1 MRRIS
6 CFLLMLT
13 LLLTTAVVAWGA
25 VPTDGEVT
33 PSLVNVSRSKTATVL
48 DKDYRST
55 VTLSLPSAEEKLASD
70 VVFVLDKST
79 SAELEDKALALLAD
93 LKKEVMERGVM
104 VKVGVVIFNQAA
116 NVASQLTE
124 LTEENYTTIEAAIK
138 ETILS
143 GSNTHAGLLAGKKML
158 DDDTAVEPHRKHLIF
173 VSDGVTYQFCKG
185 DDHTTPYT
193 RSFGGSLIS
202 NYGNQ
207 RGTLSELDV
216 QYGYREEEAGTF
228 IPKGCINDWMSDIA
242 GRMGTDN
249 DNENWDYEYTGQ
261 AQTDKSKLLQKKEN
275 VSNVEKALYLTESTY
290 KAMQESGYQCHAV
303 LAKETRQWGTDFMN
317 RLAGGRAV
325 DFDSI
330 QHKVLYAV
338 DKGSTVAD
346 TVGQSFDLVPGTFRL
361 TVGGQGLQYMQ
372 DMQDENV
379 TYFGGDRN
387 ESNYRFKIEYNGAAD
402 SFTWTINEPVSNFA
416 PVKLSYTV
424 KLAGTPAAGTH
435 GVMDLNGDGYVDD
448 TTTPVDV
455 SKALYTN
462 ESAILTPVAT
472 VGGQGEALEFPK
484 PSVSYTAA
492 AYYYSE
498 PPAPVK
504 RTVSPTTF
512 DAGIAVYAEVAAL
525 SLAGAVK
532 LCGRRGRRDA

>member
-1 MRRIS
+1 MGKEEKMRRIS

-13 LLLTTAVVAWGA
+13 LLLTTVVVAWGA

-55 VTLSLPSAEEKLASD
+55 VTLSLPSAEEKLASE

-93 LKKEVMERGVM
+93 LKEEVKERGVM

-116 NVASQLTE
+116 NVAFPLTE
-124 LTEENYTTIEAAIK
+124 LTEGNYATIADAIR
-138 ETILS
+138 ETIS
-143 GSNTHAGLLAGKKML
+143 NGSNTHAGLLAGKKML
-158 DDDTAVEPHRKHLIF
+158 DGDTAVEPHRKHLIF
-173 VSDGVTYQFCKG
+173 VSDGVTYQFCKE

-193 RSFGGSLIS
+193 RSFDGSLNS
-202 NYGNQ
+202 DGPNQ
-207 RGTLSELDV
+207 CGTLSELNV
-216 QYGYREEEAGTF
+216 QYEGVETS
-228 IPKGCINDWMSDIA
+228 IPKGSIDNWMSDIA
-242 GRMGTDN
+242 GRMETDN
-249 DNENWDYEYTGQ
+249 DNENWDYQYTGQ
-261 AQTDKSKLLQKKEN
+261 APTDNSKLLKNKEN
-275 VSNVEKALYLTESTY
+275 VSNVEKALHLTESTY

-303 LAKETRQWGTDFMN
+303 LAREIRQWGTAFMN

-325 DFDSI
+325 AFDSI

-338 DKGSTVAD
+338 DKGSAVED
-346 TVGQSFDLVPGTFRL
+346 TVGKSFDLVPGTFCL
-361 TVGGQGLQYMQ
+361 TVGGQKLRYEQ
-372 DMQDENV
+372 DGNV
-379 TYFGGDRN
+379 TYFGGDQN
-387 ESNYRFKIEYNGAAD
+387 ERNYRFKIEYDGAAD
-402 SFTWTINEPVSNFA
+402 SFTWEINEPVSNFA

-448 TTTPVDV
+448 TTTHVDV

-472 VGGQGEALEFPK
+472 DGEQGEALEFPK

>member
-13 LLLTTAVVAWGA
+13 LLLTTVVVAWGA

-93 LKKEVMERGVM
+93 LEEEVRERGVM

-116 NVASQLTE
+116 DVAFQLTE
-124 LTEENYTTIEAAIK
+124 LTKENYATIKDAIK
-138 ETILS
+138 KTISS

-158 DDDTAVEPHRKHLIF
+158 DGDTAVEPHRKHLIF
-173 VSDGVTYQFCKG
+173 VSDGVTYQFCKE

-193 RSFGGSLIS
+193 RSFDGSLNS
-202 NYGNQ
+202 DGPNQ
-207 RGTLSELDV
+207 CGTLSELNV
-216 QYGYREEEAGTF
+216 QYEGVETS
-228 IPKGCINDWMSDIA
+228 IPKGSIDNWMSDIA
-242 GRMGTDN
+242 GRMETDN
-249 DNENWDYEYTGQ
+249 DNEDWDYQYTGQ
-261 AQTDKSKLLQKKEN
+261 APTENSKLLKNKEN
-275 VSNVEKALYLTESTY
+275 VSNVEKALHLTESTY

-303 LAKETRQWGTDFMN
+303 LAREIRQWGTAFMN

-325 DFDSI
+325 DFNSI

-338 DKGSTVAD
+338 DKGSAVAD
-346 TVGQSFDLVPGTFRL
+346 TVGKSFDLVPGTFCL
-361 TVGGQGLQYMQ
+361 TVGGQELRYEQ
-372 DMQDENV
+372 DGNV
-379 TYFGGDRN
+379 TYFGGDQN
-387 ESNYRFKIEYNGAAD
+387 ERNYRFKIEYDGAAD
-402 SFTWTINEPVSNFA
+402 SFTWEINEPVSNFA

-448 TTTPVDV
+448 TTTLVDV

-472 VGGQGEALEFPK
+472 DGGQGEALEFPK

>member
-1 MRRIS
+1 MGKEEKMRRIS

-13 LLLTTAVVAWGA
+13 LLLTTVVVAWGT

-79 SAELEDKALALLAD
+79 SAELEGKALALLAD
-93 LKKEVMERGVM
+93 LKEEVRERGVM

-116 NVASQLTE
+116 NVAFPLTE
-124 LTEENYTTIEAAIK
+124 LTEGNYATIADAIR
-138 ETILS
+138 ETIS
-143 GSNTHAGLLAGKKML
+143 NGSNTHAGLLAGKKML
-158 DDDTAVEPHRKHLIF
+158 DGDTAVEPHRKHLIF
-173 VSDGVTYQFCKG
+173 VSDGVTYQFCKE

-193 RSFGGSLIS
+193 RSFDGSLNS
-202 NYGNQ
+202 DGPNQ
-207 RGTLSELDV
+207 CGTLSELNV
-216 QYGYREEEAGTF
+216 QYEGVETS
-228 IPKGCINDWMSDIA
+228 IPKGSIDNWMSDIA
-242 GRMGTDN
+242 GRMETDN
-249 DNENWDYEYTGQ
+249 DNEDWDYQYTGQ
-261 AQTDKSKLLQKKEN
+261 APTENSKLLKNKEN
-275 VSNVEKALYLTESTY
+275 VSNVEKALHLTESTY

-303 LAKETRQWGTDFMN
+303 LAREIRQWGTAFMN

-325 DFDSI
+325 AFDSI

-338 DKGSTVAD
+338 DKGSAVED
-346 TVGQSFDLVPGTFRL
+346 TVGKSFDLVPGTFCL
-361 TVGGQGLQYMQ
+361 TVGGQKLRYEQ
-372 DMQDENV
+372 DGNV
-379 TYFGGDRN
+379 TYFGGDQN
-387 ESNYRFKIEYNGAAD
+387 ERNYRFKIEYDGAAD
-402 SFTWTINEPVSNFA
+402 SFTWEINEPVSNFA

-448 TTTPVDV
+448 TTTHVDV

-472 VGGQGEALEFPK
+472 DGEQGEALEFPK

>member
-1 MRRIS
+1 MGKEEKMRRIS

-13 LLLTTAVVAWGA
+13 LLLTTAVVAWGT

-55 VTLSLPSAEEKLASD
+55 VTLSLPSAEERLASD

-79 SAELEDKALALLAD
+79 SAELENKALALLAD
-93 LKKEVMERGVM
+93 LKKEVAERGVM
-104 VKVGVVIFNQAA
+104 VKVGVVIFNRAA
-116 NVASQLTE
+116 EVALQLTE
-124 LTEENYTTIEAAIK
+124 LTEENYPTIEAAIK
-138 ETILS
+138 KTIS
-143 GSNTHAGLLAGKKML
+143 EGSNTHAGLLAGKKML
-158 DDDTAVEPHRKHLIF
+158 DGDTAVEPHRKHLIF
-173 VSDGVTYQFCKG
+173 VSDGVTYQFCKE

-193 RSFGGSLIS
+193 RSFDGSLNS
-202 NYGNQ
+202 DGPNQ
-207 RGTLSELDV
+207 CGTLSELNV
-216 QYGYREEEAGTF
+216 QYEGAETS
-228 IPKGCINDWMSDIA
+228 IPKGSINDWMSDIA
-242 GRMGTDN
+242 RRMETDN
-249 DNENWDYEYTGQ
+249 DNEDWDYQYTGQ
-261 AQTDKSKLLQKKEN
+261 APTDDSKLLQNKEN
-275 VSNVEKALYLTESTY
+275 VSNVEKALHLTESTY

-303 LAKETRQWGTDFMN
+303 LAREIRQWGTAFMN

-325 DFDSI
+325 DFNSI

-338 DKGSTVAD
+338 DKGSAVAD
-346 TVGQSFDLVPGTFRL
+346 TVGKSFDLVPGTFCL
-361 TVGGQGLQYMQ
+361 TVGGQKLQYEQ
-372 DMQDENV
+372 DGNV
-379 TYFGGDRN
+379 TYFGGDQN
-387 ESNYRFKIEYNGAAD
+387 ERNYRFKIEYNGAAD
-402 SFTWTINEPVSNFA
+402 SFTWEINEPVSNFA

-448 TTTPVDV
+448 TTTHVDV

-472 VGGQGEALEFPK
+472 DGEQGEALEFPR

>member
-1 MRRIS
+1 MGKEEKMRRIS

-13 LLLTTAVVAWGA
+13 LLLTTVVVAWGT

-79 SAELEDKALALLAD
+79 SAELEGKALALLAD
-93 LKKEVMERGVM
+93 LKEEVRERGVM

-116 NVASQLTE
+116 NVAFPLTE
-124 LTEENYTTIEAAIK
+124 LTEGNYATIADAIR
-138 ETILS
+138 ETIS
-143 GSNTHAGLLAGKKML
+143 NGSNTHAGLLAGKKML
-158 DDDTAVEPHRKHLIF
+158 DGDTAEPHRKHLIF
-173 VSDGVTYQFCKG
+173 VSDGVTYQFCKE

-193 RSFGGSLIS
+193 RSFDGSLNS
-202 NYGNQ
+202 DGPNQ
-207 RGTLSELDV
+207 CGTLSELNV
-216 QYGYREEEAGTF
+216 QYEGVETS
-228 IPKGCINDWMSDIA
+228 IPKGSIDNWMSDIA
-242 GRMGTDN
+242 GRMETDN
-249 DNENWDYEYTGQ
+249 DNEDWDYQYTGQ
-261 AQTDKSKLLQKKEN
+261 APTENSKLLKNKEN
-275 VSNVEKALYLTESTY
+275 VSNVEKALHLTESTY

-303 LAKETRQWGTDFMN
+303 LAREIRQWGTAFMN

-325 DFDSI
+325 AFDSI

-338 DKGSTVAD
+338 DKGSAVED
-346 TVGQSFDLVPGTFRL
+346 TVGKSFDLVPGTFCL
-361 TVGGQGLQYMQ
+361 TVGGQKLRYEQ
-372 DMQDENV
+372 DGNV
-379 TYFGGDRN
+379 TYFGGDQN
-387 ESNYRFKIEYNGAAD
+387 ERNYRFKIEYDGAAD
-402 SFTWTINEPVSNFA
+402 SFTWEINEPVSNFA

-448 TTTPVDV
+448 TTTLVDV

-472 VGGQGEALEFPK
+472 DGGQGEALEFPK

>member
-1 MRRIS
+1 MGKEEKMRRIS

-13 LLLTTAVVAWGA
+13 LLLTTVVVAWGA

-55 VTLSLPSAEEKLASD
+55 VTLSLPSAEERLASD

-79 SAELEDKALALLAD
+79 SAELENKALALLVD
-93 LKKEVMERGVM
+93 LKEEVRERGVM
-104 VKVGVVIFNQAA
+104 VKVGVVIFNRAA
-116 NVASQLTE
+116 EVALQLTE
-124 LTEENYTTIEAAIK
+124 LTEENYPTIEAAIK
-138 ETILS
+138 KTIS
-143 GSNTHAGLLAGKKML
+143 EGSNTHAGLLAGKKML
-158 DDDTAVEPHRKHLIF
+158 DGDTAVEPHRKHLIF
-173 VSDGVTYQFCKG
+173 VSDGVTYQFCKE

-193 RSFGGSLIS
+193 RSFDGSLNS
-202 NYGNQ
+202 DGPNQ
-207 RGTLSELDV
+207 CGTLSELNV
-216 QYGYREEEAGTF
+216 QYEGVETS
-228 IPKGCINDWMSDIA
+228 IPKGSIDNWMSDIA
-242 GRMGTDN
+242 GRMETDN
-249 DNENWDYEYTGQ
+249 DNEDWDYQYTGQ
-261 AQTDKSKLLQKKEN
+261 APTENSKLLKNKEN
-275 VSNVEKALYLTESTY
+275 VSNVEKALHLTESTY

-303 LAKETRQWGTDFMN
+303 LAREIRQWGTAFMN
-317 RLAGGRAV
+317 RLAGGKAV
-325 DFDSI
+325 DFNSI

-346 TVGQSFDLVPGTFRL
+346 TVGKSFDLVPGTFRL
-361 TVGGQGLQYMQ
+361 TVGGQKLQY
-372 DMQDENV
+372 MQDENV
-379 TYFGGDRN
+379 TYFGGDLN
-387 ESNYRFKIEYNGAAD
+387 ENNYRFKIEYNSAAD
-402 SFTWTINEPVSNFA
+402 SFTWEINEPVSNFA

-448 TTTPVDV
+448 TTTLVDV

-472 VGGQGEALEFPK
+472 DGEQGEALEFPK

>member
-13 LLLTTAVVAWGA
+13 LLLTTVVVAWGA

-79 SAELEDKALALLAD
+79 SAELEDKALKLLAD
-93 LKKEVMERGVM
+93 LQKEVTNRGVM

-116 NVASQLTE
+116 NVAFPLTE
-124 LTEENYTTIEAAIK
+124 LTEGNYATIADAIR
-138 ETILS
+138 ETIS
-143 GSNTHAGLLAGKKML
+143 NGSNTHAGLLAGKEML

-173 VSDGVTYQFCKG
+173 VSDGVTYQFCKE
-185 DDHTTPYT
+185 DDYTTPYT
-193 RSFGGSLIS
+193 RSFDGSLNS
-202 NYGNQ
+202 DGPNQ
-207 RGTLSELDV
+207 CGTLSELNV
-216 QYGYREEEAGTF
+216 QYEGAETS
-228 IPKGCINDWMSDIA
+228 IPKGGINDWMSDIA
-242 GRMGTDN
+242 GRMETDN
-249 DNENWDYEYTGQ
+249 DNENWDYQYTGQ
-261 AQTDKSKLLQKKEN
+261 APTENSKLLKNKEN
-275 VSNVEKALYLTESTY
+275 VSNVEKALHLTESTY

-303 LAKETRQWGTDFMN
+303 LAREIRQWGTAFMN

-325 DFDSI
+325 AFDSI

-346 TVGQSFDLVPGTFRL
+346 TVGKSFDLVPGTFHL
-361 TVGGQGLQYMQ
+361 TVGGQKLQYTQ
-372 DMQDENV
+372 DGNV
-379 TYFGGDRN
+379 TYFGGDQN
-387 ESNYRFKIEYNGAAD
+387 ESNYRFKIEYDSAAD
-402 SFTWTINEPVSNFA
+402 SFTWKINEPVSNFA

-448 TTTPVDV
+448 TTTHVDV

-472 VGGQGEALEFPK
+472 DGEQGEALEFPK

-498 PPAPVK
+498 SPAPVK

>member
-1 MRRIS
+1 MGKEEKMRRIS

-13 LLLTTAVVAWGA
+13 LLLTTAVVAWGT

-79 SAELEDKALALLAD
+79 SAELENKALELLAD

-104 VKVGVVIFNQAA
+104 VKVGVVIFNREA
-116 NVASQLTE
+116 NVAFPLTE
-124 LTEENYTTIEAAIK
+124 LTKENYTTIEAAIRK
-138 ETILS
+138 TISS

-173 VSDGVTYQFCKG
+173 VSNGVTYQFCKE

-193 RSFGGSLIS
+193 RSFDGSLNS
-202 NYGNQ
+202 DGRNQ
-207 RGTLSELDV
+207 CGTLSELNV
-216 QYGYREEEAGTF
+216 QYEGVETS
-228 IPKGCINDWMSDIA
+228 IPKGSINDWMSDIA
-242 GRMGTDN
+242 RRMETDN
-249 DNENWDYEYTGQ
+249 DNEDWDYQYTGQ
-261 AQTDKSKLLQKKEN
+261 APTNDSKLLQNKEN
-275 VSNVEKALYLTESTY
+275 VSNVEKALHLTESTY
-290 KAMQESGYQCHAV
+290 KAMQERGYQCHAV
-303 LAKETRQWGTDFMN
+303 LARETRQWGTAFMD

-325 DFDSI
+325 DFNSI

-338 DKGSTVAD
+338 DKGSAVVD
-346 TVGQSFDLVPGTFRL
+346 TVGKSFDLVPGTFCL
-361 TVGGQGLQYMQ
+361 TVGGQELQYK
-372 DMQDENV
+372 QDENV
-379 TYFGGDRN
+379 TYFGGDQN
-387 ESNYRFKIEYNGAAD
+387 ERNYRFKIEYSGAAD
-402 SFTWTINEPVSNFA
+402 SFTWKINEPVSNFT

-472 VGGQGEALEFPK
+472 DGEQGEALEFPK

>member
-6 CFLLMLT
+6 CFLLMLA
-13 LLLTTAVVAWGA
+13 LLLTTTVVAWGA

-79 SAELEDKALALLAD
+79 SAELEDKALKLLAD
-93 LKKEVMERGVM
+93 LQKEVTNRGVM

-116 NVASQLTE
+116 NVAFPLTE
-124 LTEENYTTIEAAIK
+124 LTEGNYATIADAIR
-138 ETILS
+138 ETIS
-143 GSNTHAGLLAGKKML
+143 NGSNTHAGLLAGKEML
-158 DDDTAVEPHRKHLIF
+158 DDDTAAEPHRKHLIF
-173 VSDGVTYQFCKG
+173 VSDGVTYQFCKE
-185 DDHTTPYT
+185 DDYTTPYT
-193 RSFGGSLIS
+193 RSFDGSLNS
-202 NYGNQ
+202 DGPNQ
-207 RGTLSELDV
+207 CGTLSELNV
-216 QYGYREEEAGTF
+216 QYEGAETS
-228 IPKGCINDWMSDIA
+228 IPKGGINDWMSDIA
-242 GRMGTDN
+242 GRMETDN
-249 DNENWDYEYTGQ
+249 DNENWDYQYTGQ
-261 AQTDKSKLLQKKEN
+261 APTENSKLLKNKEN
-275 VSNVEKALYLTESTY
+275 VSNVEKALHLTESTY

-303 LAKETRQWGTDFMN
+303 LAREIRQWGTAFMN

-325 DFDSI
+325 AFDSI

-338 DKGSTVAD
+338 DKGSAVED
-346 TVGQSFDLVPGTFRL
+346 TVGKSFDLVPGTFHL
-361 TVGGQGLQYMQ
+361 TVGGQKLQYTQ
-372 DMQDENV
+372 DRNV

-402 SFTWTINEPVSNFA
+402 SFTWEINEPVSNFA

-424 KLAGTPAAGTH
+424 KLAGTPAVGTH

>member
-1 MRRIS
+1 MGKEEKMRRIS

-93 LKKEVMERGVM
+93 LKEEVRERGVM

-116 NVASQLTE
+116 NVAFPLTE
-124 LTEENYTTIEAAIK
+124 LTEGNYATIADAIR
-138 ETILS
+138 ETIS
-143 GSNTHAGLLAGKKML
+143 NGSNTHAGLLAGKKML
-158 DDDTAVEPHRKHLIF
+158 DGDTAVEPHRKHLIF
-173 VSDGVTYQFCKG
+173 VSDGVTYQFCKE

-193 RSFGGSLIS
+193 RSFDGSLNS
-202 NYGNQ
+202 DGPNQ
-207 RGTLSELDV
+207 CGTLSELNV
-216 QYGYREEEAGTF
+216 QYEGVETS
-228 IPKGCINDWMSDIA
+228 IPKGSIDNWMSDIA
-242 GRMGTDN
+242 GRMETDN
-249 DNENWDYEYTGQ
+249 DNEDWDYQYTGQ
-261 AQTDKSKLLQKKEN
+261 APTDDSKLLKNKEN
-275 VSNVEKALYLTESTY
+275 VSNVEKALHLTESTY

-303 LAKETRQWGTDFMN
+303 LAREIRQWGTAFMN

-325 DFDSI
+325 DFNSI

-346 TVGQSFDLVPGTFRL
+346 TVGKSFDLVPGTFRL
-361 TVGGQGLQYMQ
+361 TVGGQELQYKQ
-372 DMQDENV
+372 DGNV
-379 TYFGGDRN
+379 TYFGGDLN
-387 ESNYRFKIEYNGAAD
+387 ENNYRFKIEYNGAAD
-402 SFTWTINEPVSNFA
+402 SFTWKINESVSNFA

-448 TTTPVDV
+448 TITPVDE

-472 VGGQGEALEFPK
+472 DGEPGEALEFPK

>member
-1 MRRIS
+1 MGKEEKMRRIS

-13 LLLTTAVVAWGA
+13 LLLTTAVVAWGT

-93 LKKEVMERGVM
+93 LKEEVRERGVM

-116 NVASQLTE
+116 NVAFPLTE
-124 LTEENYTTIEAAIK
+124 LTEGNYATIADAIR
-138 ETILS
+138 ETIS
-143 GSNTHAGLLAGKKML
+143 NGSNTHAGLLAGKKML
-158 DDDTAVEPHRKHLIF
+158 DGDTAVEPHRKHLIF
-173 VSDGVTYQFCKG
+173 VSDGVTYQFCKE

-193 RSFGGSLIS
+193 RSFDGSLNS
-202 NYGNQ
+202 DGPNQ
-207 RGTLSELDV
+207 CGTLSELNV
-216 QYGYREEEAGTF
+216 QYEGVETS
-228 IPKGCINDWMSDIA
+228 IPKGSIDNWMSDIA
-242 GRMGTDN
+242 GRMETDN
-249 DNENWDYEYTGQ
+249 DNEDWDYQYTGQ
-261 AQTDKSKLLQKKEN
+261 APTDDSKLLKNKEN
-275 VSNVEKALYLTESTY
+275 VSNVEKALHLTESTY

-303 LAKETRQWGTDFMN
+303 LAREIRQWGTAFMN

-325 DFDSI
+325 DFNSI

-346 TVGQSFDLVPGTFRL
+346 TVGKSFDLVPGTFRL
-361 TVGGQGLQYMQ
+361 TVGGQELQYKQ
-372 DMQDENV
+372 DGNV
-379 TYFGGDRN
+379 TYFGGDLN
-387 ESNYRFKIEYNGAAD
+387 ENNYRFKIEYNGAAD
-402 SFTWTINEPVSNFA
+402 SFTWKINESVSNFA

-448 TTTPVDV
+448 TITPVDE

-472 VGGQGEALEFPK
+472 DGEPGEALEFPK

>member
-1 MRRIS
+1 MGKEEKMRRIS

-13 LLLTTAVVAWGA
+13 LLLTTVVVAWGT

-93 LKKEVMERGVM
+93 LKKEVAERGVM
-104 VKVGVVIFNQAA
+104 VKVGVVIFNRAA
-116 NVASQLTE
+116 DVAFPLTE
-124 LTEENYTTIEAAIK
+124 LTEGNYTTIEAAIRK
-138 ETILS
+138 TIS
-143 GSNTHAGLLAGKKML
+143 NGSNTHAGLLAGKKML
-158 DDDTAVEPHRKHLIF
+158 DGDTAVEPHRKHLIF
-173 VSDGVTYQFCKG
+173 VSDGVTYQFCKE
-185 DDHTTPYT
+185 DDHTTPCT
-193 RSFGGSLIS
+193 RSFDGSLNS
-202 NYGNQ
+202 DGPNQ
-207 RGTLSELDV
+207 CGTLSELNV
-216 QYGYREEEAGTF
+216 QYEGVETS
-228 IPKGCINDWMSDIA
+228 IPKGSIDNWMSDIA
-242 GRMGTDN
+242 GRMETDN
-249 DNENWDYEYTGQ
+249 DNEDWDYPYTGQ
-261 AQTDKSKLLQKKEN
+261 APTDNSKLLKNKEN
-275 VSNVEKALYLTESTY
+275 VSNVEKALHLTESTY

-303 LAKETRQWGTDFMN
+303 LAREIRQWGTAFMN

-325 DFDSI
+325 DFNSI

-346 TVGQSFDLVPGTFRL
+346 TVGKSFDLVPGTFCL
-361 TVGGQGLQYMQ
+361 TVGVQELQYKQ
-372 DMQDENV
+372 DGNV
-379 TYFGGDRN
+379 TYFGGDQN
-387 ESNYRFKIEYNGAAD
+387 ERNYRFKIEYDGAAD
-402 SFTWTINEPVSNFA
+402 SFTWEINEPVSNFA

-448 TTTPVDV
+448 TTTLVDV

-472 VGGQGEALEFPK
+472 DGGQGEALEFPK

>member
-1 MRRIS
+1 MGKEEKMRRIS

-13 LLLTTAVVAWGA
+13 LLLTTAVVAWGT

-55 VTLSLPSAEEKLASD
+55 VTLSLPSAEERLASD

-79 SAELEDKALALLAD
+79 SAELENKALALLVD
-93 LKKEVMERGVM
+93 LKEEVRERGVM
-104 VKVGVVIFNQAA
+104 VKVGVVIFNRAA
-116 NVASQLTE
+116 EVALQLTE
-124 LTEENYTTIEAAIK
+124 LTEENYPTIEAAIK
-138 ETILS
+138 KTIS
-143 GSNTHAGLLAGKKML
+143 EGSNTHAGLLAGKKML
-158 DDDTAVEPHRKHLIF
+158 DGDTAVEPHRKHLIF
-173 VSDGVTYQFCKG
+173 VSDGVTYQFCKE

-193 RSFGGSLIS
+193 RSFDGSLNS
-202 NYGNQ
+202 DGPNQ
-207 RGTLSELDV
+207 CGTLSELNV
-216 QYGYREEEAGTF
+216 QYEGAETS
-228 IPKGCINDWMSDIA
+228 IPKGSINDWMSDIA
-242 GRMGTDN
+242 RRMGTDN
-249 DNENWDYEYTGQ
+249 DNEDWDYQYTGQ
-261 AQTDKSKLLQKKEN
+261 APTDDSKLLQNKEN
-275 VSNVEKALYLTESTY
+275 VSNVEKALHLTESTY

-303 LAKETRQWGTDFMN
+303 LAREIRQWGTAFMN

-325 DFDSI
+325 DFNSI

-338 DKGSTVAD
+338 DKGSAVAD
-346 TVGQSFDLVPGTFRL
+346 TVGKSFDLVPGTFCL
-361 TVGGQGLQYMQ
+361 TVGGQKLQYEQ
-372 DMQDENV
+372 DGNV
-379 TYFGGDRN
+379 TYFGGDQN
-387 ESNYRFKIEYNGAAD
+387 ERNYRFKIEYNGAAD
-402 SFTWTINEPVSNFA
+402 SFTWEINEPVSNFA

-448 TTTPVDV
+448 TTTHVDV

-472 VGGQGEALEFPK
+472 DGEQGEALEFPK

>member
-1 MRRIS
+1 MGKEEKMRRIS

-13 LLLTTAVVAWGA
+13 LLLTTAVVAWGT

-93 LKKEVMERGVM
+93 LKEEVRERGVM

-116 NVASQLTE
+116 NVAFQLTE
-124 LTEENYTTIEAAIK
+124 LTEGNYATIEAAIR
-138 ETILS
+138 ETIS
-143 GSNTHAGLLAGKKML
+143 NGSNTHAGLLAGKKML
-158 DDDTAVEPHRKHLIF
+158 DGDTAVEPHRKHLIF
-173 VSDGVTYQFCKG
+173 VSDGVTYQFCKE

-193 RSFGGSLIS
+193 RSFDDSLNS
-202 NYGNQ
+202 DGLNQ
-207 RGTLSELDV
+207 CGTLSELNV
-216 QYGYREEEAGTF
+216 QYEGAETS
-228 IPKGCINDWMSDIA
+228 IPKGSINDWMSDIA
-242 GRMGTDN
+242 RRMETDN
-249 DNENWDYEYTGQ
+249 DNEDWDYQYTGQ
-261 AQTDKSKLLQKKEN
+261 APTDDSKLLQNKEN
-275 VSNVEKALYLTESTY
+275 VSNVEKALHLTESTY

-303 LAKETRQWGTDFMN
+303 LAREIRQWGTAFMN

-325 DFDSI
+325 AFDSI

-338 DKGSTVAD
+338 DKGSAVED
-346 TVGQSFDLVPGTFRL
+346 TVGKSFDLVPGTFCL
-361 TVGGQGLQYMQ
+361 TVGGQELQYEQ
-372 DMQDENV
+372 DGNV
-379 TYFGGDRN
+379 TYFGGDQN
-387 ESNYRFKIEYNGAAD
+387 ERNYRFKIEYNGAAD
-402 SFTWTINEPVSNFA
+402 SFTWEINEPVSNFA

-448 TTTPVDV
+448 TTTHVDV

-472 VGGQGEALEFPK
+472 DGEQGEALEFPK

>member
-1 MRRIS
+1 MGKEEKMRRIS

-13 LLLTTAVVAWGA
+13 LLLTTAVVAWGT

-79 SAELEDKALALLAD
+79 SAELENKALELLAD

-104 VKVGVVIFNQAA
+104 VKVGVVIFNREA
-116 NVASQLTE
+116 NVAFPLTE
-124 LTEENYTTIEAAIK
+124 LTKENYTTIEAAIRK
-138 ETILS
+138 TISS

-173 VSDGVTYQFCKG
+173 VSNGVTYQFCKE

-193 RSFGGSLIS
+193 RSFDGSLNS
-202 NYGNQ
+202 DGRNQ
-207 RGTLSELDV
+207 CGTLSELNV
-216 QYGYREEEAGTF
+216 QYEGVETS
-228 IPKGCINDWMSDIA
+228 IPKGSINDWMSDIA
-242 GRMGTDN
+242 RRMETDN
-249 DNENWDYEYTGQ
+249 DNEDWDYQYTGQ
-261 AQTDKSKLLQKKEN
+261 APTNDSKLLQNKEN
-275 VSNVEKALYLTESTY
+275 VSNVEKALHLTESTY
-290 KAMQESGYQCHAV
+290 KAMQERGYQCHAV
-303 LAKETRQWGTDFMN
+303 LARETRQWGTAFMD

-325 DFDSI
+325 DFNSI

-338 DKGSTVAD
+338 DKGSAVAD
-346 TVGQSFDLVPGTFRL
+346 TVGKSFDLVPGTFCL
-361 TVGGQGLQYMQ
+361 TVGGQELQYKQ
-372 DMQDENV
+372 DRNV
-379 TYFGGDRN
+379 TYFGGDQN
-387 ESNYRFKIEYNGAAD
+387 ESNYRFKIEYDGAAD
-402 SFTWTINEPVSNFA
+402 SFTWKINEPVSNFA

-448 TTTPVDV
+448 TTTHVDV

-512 DAGIAVYAEVAAL
+512 DTGIAVYAEVAAL

>member
-1 MRRIS
+1 MGKEEKMRRIS

-13 LLLTTAVVAWGA
+13 LLLTTVVVAWGA

-93 LKKEVMERGVM
+93 LKKEVAERGVM
-104 VKVGVVIFNQAA
+104 VKVGVVIFNRAA
-116 NVASQLTE
+116 DVAFPLTE
-124 LTEENYTTIEAAIK
+124 LTEGNYTTIEAAIRK
-138 ETILS
+138 TISS

-158 DDDTAVEPHRKHLIF
+158 DGDTAVEPHRKHLIF
-173 VSDGVTYQFCKG
+173 VSDGVTYQFCKE

-193 RSFGGSLIS
+193 RSFDGNLIS
-202 NYGNQ
+202 NGVNQ
-207 RGTLSELDV
+207 CGTLSELNV
-216 QYGYREEEAGTF
+216 QYEGAETS
-228 IPKGCINDWMSDIA
+228 IPKGGINDWMSDIA
-242 GRMGTDN
+242 GRMETDN
-249 DNENWDYEYTGQ
+249 DNENWDYQYTGQ
-261 AQTDKSKLLQKKEN
+261 APTENSKLLKNKEN
-275 VSNVEKALYLTESTY
+275 VSNVEKALHLTESTY

-303 LAKETRQWGTDFMN
+303 LAREIRQWGTAFMN

-325 DFDSI
+325 AFDSI

-346 TVGQSFDLVPGTFRL
+346 TVGKSFDLVPGTFHL
-361 TVGGQGLQYMQ
+361 TVGVQKLQYTQ
-372 DMQDENV
+372 DGNV
-379 TYFGGDRN
+379 TYFGGDQN
-387 ESNYRFKIEYNGAAD
+387 ESNYRFKIEYDSAAD
-402 SFTWTINEPVSNFA
+402 SFTWKINEPVSNFA

-448 TTTPVDV
+448 TTTHVDV

-472 VGGQGEALEFPK
+472 DGGQGEALEFPK

>member
-13 LLLTTAVVAWGA
+13 LLLTTAVVAWGT

-93 LKKEVMERGVM
+93 LKKEVTERGVM
-104 VKVGVVIFNQAA
+104 VKVGVVIFNREA
-116 NVASQLTE
+116 NVAFPLME
-124 LTEENYTTIEAAIK
+124 LTEGNYTTIEAAIRK
-138 ETILS
+138 TISS
-143 GSNTHAGLLAGKKML
+143 GSNTHAGLLAGKKMP
-158 DDDTAVEPHRKHLIF
+158 DGDTAVELHRKHLIF

-193 RSFGGSLIS
+193 RSFDGSLIS
-202 NYGNQ
+202 NGVNQ
-207 RGTLSELDV
+207 CGTLSELNV
-216 QYGYREEEAGTF
+216 QYGYSDEEAGTF
-228 IPKGCINDWMSDIA
+228 IPKGCINAWMSDIA
-242 GRMGTDN
+242 RRMETDN
-249 DNENWDYEYTGQ
+249 DNEDWDYQYTGQ
-261 AQTDKSKLLQKKEN
+261 APTENSKLLKNKEN
-275 VSNVEKALYLTESTY
+275 VSNVEKALHLTENTY
-290 KAMQESGYQCHAV
+290 KAMQERGYQCHAV
-303 LAKETRQWGTDFMN
+303 LARETRQWGTAFMN

-325 DFDSI
+325 DFNSI

-338 DKGSTVAD
+338 DRGSTVAD
-346 TVGQSFDLVPGTFRL
+346 TVGKSFDLVPGTFCL
-361 TVGGQGLQYMQ
+361 TVGGQELQYKQ
-372 DMQDENV
+372 DGNV
-379 TYFGGDRN
+379 AYFGGDRN
-387 ESNYRFKIEYNGAAD
+387 ESNYRFKIEYSGAAD
-402 SFTWTINEPVSNFA
+402 SFTWKINEPVSNFA

-448 TTTPVDV
+448 TTTHVDV

-472 VGGQGEALEFPK
+472 DGEQGEALEFPK

-492 AYYYSE
+492 TYYYSE

>member
-1 MRRIS
+1 MGKEEKMRRIS

-13 LLLTTAVVAWGA
+13 LLLTTAVVAWGT

-55 VTLSLPSAEEKLASD
+55 VTLSLPSAEERLASD

-79 SAELEDKALALLAD
+79 SAELENKALALLVD
-93 LKKEVMERGVM
+93 LKEEVRERGVM
-104 VKVGVVIFNQAA
+104 VKVGVVIFNRAA
-116 NVASQLTE
+116 EVALQLTE
-124 LTEENYTTIEAAIK
+124 LTEENYPTIEAAIK
-138 ETILS
+138 KTIS
-143 GSNTHAGLLAGKKML
+143 EGSNTHAGLLAGKKML
-158 DDDTAVEPHRKHLIF
+158 DGDTAVEPHRKHLIF
-173 VSDGVTYQFCKG
+173 VSDGVTYQFCKE

-193 RSFGGSLIS
+193 RSFDGSLNS
-202 NYGNQ
+202 DGPNQ
-207 RGTLSELDV
+207 CGTLSELNV
-216 QYGYREEEAGTF
+216 QYEGAETS
-228 IPKGCINDWMSDIA
+228 IPKGSINDWMSDIA
-242 GRMGTDN
+242 RRMETDN
-249 DNENWDYEYTGQ
+249 DNEDWDYQYTGQ
-261 AQTDKSKLLQKKEN
+261 APTDDSKLLQNKEN
-275 VSNVEKALYLTESTY
+275 VSNVEKALHLTESTY

-303 LAKETRQWGTDFMN
+303 LAREIRQWGTAFMN

-325 DFDSI
+325 DFNSI

-338 DKGSTVAD
+338 DKGSAVAD
-346 TVGQSFDLVPGTFRL
+346 TVGKSFDLVPGTFCL
-361 TVGGQGLQYMQ
+361 TVGGQKLQYEQ
-372 DMQDENV
+372 DGNV
-379 TYFGGDRN
+379 TYFGGDQN
-387 ESNYRFKIEYNGAAD
+387 ERNYRFKIEYNGAAD
-402 SFTWTINEPVSNFA
+402 SFTWEINEPVSNFA

-448 TTTPVDV
+448 TTTHVDV

-472 VGGQGEALEFPK
+472 DGGQGEALEFPK

>member
-1 MRRIS
+1 MGKEEKMRRIS

-13 LLLTTAVVAWGA
+13 LLLTTAVVAWGT

-79 SAELEDKALALLAD
+79 SAELENKALELLAD

-104 VKVGVVIFNQAA
+104 VKVGVVIFNREA
-116 NVASQLTE
+116 NVAFPLTE
-124 LTEENYTTIEAAIK
+124 LTKENYTTIEAAIRK
-138 ETILS
+138 TISS

-173 VSDGVTYQFCKG
+173 VSNGVTYQFCKE

-193 RSFGGSLIS
+193 RSFDGSLNS
-202 NYGNQ
+202 DGRNQ
-207 RGTLSELDV
+207 CGTLSELNV
-216 QYGYREEEAGTF
+216 QYEGVETS
-228 IPKGCINDWMSDIA
+228 IPKGSINDWMSDIA
-242 GRMGTDN
+242 RRMETDN
-249 DNENWDYEYTGQ
+249 DNEDWDYQYTGQ
-261 AQTDKSKLLQKKEN
+261 APTNDSKLLQNKEN
-275 VSNVEKALYLTESTY
+275 VSNVEKALHLTESTY
-290 KAMQESGYQCHAV
+290 KAMQERGYQCHAV
-303 LAKETRQWGTDFMN
+303 LARETRQWGTAFMD

-325 DFDSI
+325 DFNSI

-338 DKGSTVAD
+338 DKGSAVVD
-346 TVGQSFDLVPGTFRL
+346 TVGKRFDLVPGTFCL
-361 TVGGQGLQYMQ
+361 TVGGQELQYK
-372 DMQDENV
+372 QDENV
-379 TYFGGDRN
+379 TYFGGDQN
-387 ESNYRFKIEYNGAAD
+387 ERNYRFKIEYSGAAD
-402 SFTWTINEPVSNFA
+402 SFTWKINEPVSNFA

-472 VGGQGEALEFPK
+472 DGEQGEALEFPK

>member
-1 MRRIS
+1 MGKEEKMRRIS

-13 LLLTTAVVAWGA
+13 LLLTTVVVAWGT

-79 SAELEDKALALLAD
+79 SAELEGKALALLAD
-93 LKKEVMERGVM
+93 LKEEVRERGVM

-116 NVASQLTE
+116 NVAFPLTE
-124 LTEENYTTIEAAIK
+124 LTEGNYATIADAIR
-138 ETILS
+138 ETIS
-143 GSNTHAGLLAGKKML
+143 NGSNTHAGLLAGKKML
-158 DDDTAVEPHRKHLIF
+158 DGDTAGEPHRKHLIF
-173 VSDGVTYQFCKG
+173 VSDGVTYQFCKE

-193 RSFGGSLIS
+193 RSFDGSLNS
-202 NYGNQ
+202 DGPNQ
-207 RGTLSELDV
+207 CGTLSELNV
-216 QYGYREEEAGTF
+216 QYEGVETS
-228 IPKGCINDWMSDIA
+228 IPKGSIDNWMSDIA
-242 GRMGTDN
+242 GRMETDN
-249 DNENWDYEYTGQ
+249 DNEDWDYQYTGQ
-261 AQTDKSKLLQKKEN
+261 APTENSKLLKNKEN
-275 VSNVEKALYLTESTY
+275 VSNVEKALHLTESTY

-303 LAKETRQWGTDFMN
+303 LAREIRQWGTAFMN

-325 DFDSI
+325 AFDSI

-338 DKGSTVAD
+338 DKGSAVED
-346 TVGQSFDLVPGTFRL
+346 TVGKSFDLVPGTFCL
-361 TVGGQGLQYMQ
+361 TVGGQKLRYEQ
-372 DMQDENV
+372 DGNV
-379 TYFGGDRN
+379 TYFGGDQN
-387 ESNYRFKIEYNGAAD
+387 ERNYRFKIEYDGAAD
-402 SFTWTINEPVSNFA
+402 SFTWEINEPVSNFA

-448 TTTPVDV
+448 TTTLVDV

-472 VGGQGEALEFPK
+472 DGGQGEALEFPK

>member
-1 MRRIS
+1 MGKEEKMRRIS

-13 LLLTTAVVAWGA
+13 LLLTTAVVAWGT

-55 VTLSLPSAEEKLASD
+55 VTLSLLSAEEKLASD

-93 LKKEVMERGVM
+93 LKKEVTERGVM
-104 VKVGVVIFNQAA
+104 VKVGVVIFNRAA
-116 NVASQLTE
+116 DVAFPLTE
-124 LTEENYTTIEAAIK
+124 LTDGNYATIEAAIRK
-138 ETILS
+138 TISS

-158 DDDTAVEPHRKHLIF
+158 DGDTAVEPHRKHLIF
-173 VSDGVTYQFCKG
+173 VSDGVTYQFCKE

-193 RSFGGSLIS
+193 RSFDGSLNS
-202 NYGNQ
+202 DGPNQ
-207 RGTLSELDV
+207 CGTLSELNV
-216 QYGYREEEAGTF
+216 QYEGVETS
-228 IPKGCINDWMSDIA
+228 IPKGSIDNWMSDIA
-242 GRMGTDN
+242 GRMETDN
-249 DNENWDYEYTGQ
+249 DNEDWDYPYTGQ
-261 AQTDKSKLLQKKEN
+261 APTDNSKLLKNKEN
-275 VSNVEKALYLTESTY
+275 VSNVEKALHLTESTY

-303 LAKETRQWGTDFMN
+303 LAREIRQWGTAFMN

-325 DFDSI
+325 DFNSI

-346 TVGQSFDLVPGTFRL
+346 TVGKSFDLVPGTFCL
-361 TVGGQGLQYMQ
+361 TVGGQELQYKQ
-372 DMQDENV
+372 DGNV
-379 TYFGGDRN
+379 TYFGGDQN
-387 ESNYRFKIEYNGAAD
+387 ESNYRFKIEYDGAAD
-402 SFTWTINEPVSNFA
+402 SFTWEINEPVSNFA

-448 TTTPVDV
+448 TTTLVDV

-498 PPAPVK
+498 PPASVK

-512 DAGIAVYAEVAAL
+512 DAGIAVYAEAAAL